1 MQILSKG
8 RTHDNSV
15 QLNALTWWCNFSD
28 LMFGSCL
35 PVQICLFFHRPW
47 KGLKGYLRGR
57 RDWMFLS
64 DHVHMVKCSPRSS
77 WRVLIKKQKGARV
90 GRGWWSWMIQ
100 RVTSYPVLV
109 HVYKWAEAI
118 EDDHLQRPLIFG
130 IWSKSETNWLVHW
143 HLRLCAG
150 FSVYQ
155 VAVEHEEWI
164 LSVYICLRMRLAM
177 NLKAH
182 DLGPCTM

>member
-1 MQILSKG
+1 MIIVYSWMLWLGDVIFQIWCLGNLHPVCLCRFVSFFTDLG
-8 RTHDNSV
+8 R
-15 QLNALTWWCNFSD
+15 
-28 LMFGSCL
+28 G
-35 PVQICLFFHRPW
+35 W
-47 KGLKGYLRGR
+47 KGISEGEETG
-57 RDWMFLS
+57 MFLS

-130 IWSKSETNWLVHW
+130 IWSKSETNWFVHW
-143 HLRLCAG
+143 HFWLCAG

-164 LSVYICLRMRLAM
+164 LSVYICLRMRVAM

-182 DLGPCTM
+182 DLGVCMM